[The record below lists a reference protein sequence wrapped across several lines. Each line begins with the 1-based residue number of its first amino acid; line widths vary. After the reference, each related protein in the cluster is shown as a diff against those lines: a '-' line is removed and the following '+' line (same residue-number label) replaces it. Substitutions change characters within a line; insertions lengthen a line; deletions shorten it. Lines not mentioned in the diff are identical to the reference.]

1 MRIQIDRNV
10 KTIPTDFS
18 WQFGIGND
26 HACQMLR
33 TDVCEHVK
41 LAHDELGIK
50 YIRFHGI
57 FDDDLLVIQRLTDYF
72 NFAAMP
78 WAKGIQELNFRQVAN
93 VFDNVLKCGMKP
105 FVELSFMPRALA
117 SGSKIGL
124 RYRNNITMPKNMERW
139 HDLIENFIHF
149 LFERYGEDE
158 VRTWY
163 FEVWNEPDLPIF
175 FKGSQKNYFKLYEAT
190 ARTIKKIDPQLR
202 VGGPSTSA
210 CRWVTEFKEYCEQ
223 NHVPYDF
230 LTTHHYPGDGF
241 GNTFG
246 VKDAL
251 KMMKATHDNAKN
263 GVDLG
268 DTLTEYF
275 FKPDVYK
282 NWTKG
287 ILRKMDEQART
298 EAGDKPLFMTE
309 WNSMAV
315 YSSPVHDEKYSAAF
329 LVKSVMDL
337 KGVMDAYMFWCCSDV
352 FEELFILGKP
362 FHGSYGIV
370 NNDGIPKPNFWGFKL
385 LSQLYPNRL
394 DLPITN
400 EDVEYS
406 VFVDGDKTQVLLYAQ
421 DFDYHKHHTTEIE
434 ISINASV
441 STVTKQI
448 IDDTHCNP
456 KAEWL
461 KLGKPDLLTP
471 AQVADIK
478 DKTRLATEEQ
488 TFTCDDGITTINLT
502 LGTND
507 VVLLTLE

>member
-1 MRIQIDRNV
+1 MNIQIDRNG

-33 TDVCEHVK
+33 TDVCSHVK
-41 LAHDELGIK
+41 LAHDELGFR

-78 WAKGIQELNFRQVAN
+78 WAKGVQEVSFRQVAN
-93 VFDNVLKCGMKP
+93 VFDNVLACGMKP
-105 FVELSFMPRALA
+105 FVELSFMPSAIA
-117 SGSKIGL
+117 SGKKVGL
-124 RYRNNITMPKNMERW
+124 RYRNNITMPKRMERW
-139 HDLIENFIHF
+139 RTLIGAFIRF
-149 LFERYGEDE
+149 LFARYGQDE

-175 FKGSQKNYFKLYEAT
+175 FKGSQKDYFRLYEST
-190 ARTIKKIDPQLR
+190 ARAIKDIDSQLR

-210 CRWVTEFKEYCEQ
+210 CRWVGEFKDFCKA
-223 NHVPYDF
+223 NDVPLDF

-241 GNTFG
+241 GNSFG

-251 KMMKATHDNAKN
+251 GMMRATRNNAKN

-275 FKPDVYK
+275 FKPEHYK
-282 NWTKG
+282 TWTKG
-287 ILRKMDEQART
+287 ILRQMDEKARR
-298 EAGDKPLFMTE
+298 EAGDAPLFMTE

-337 KGVMDAYMFWCCSDV
+337 KGVMDAYLFWCCSDV

-385 LSQLYPNRL
+385 LSQLYPTRL

-400 EDVEYS
+400 EDVEYA
-406 VFVDGDKTQVLLYAQ
+406 VFVDGDRTQVLLYAQ
-421 DFDYHKHHTTEIE
+421 DFDYHRHDAAEIE
-434 ISINASV
+434 LVVNCEAAS
-441 STVTKQI
+441 VTKQV

-478 DKTRLATEEQ
+478 EKTRLRSEPQA
-488 TFTCDDGITTINLT
+488 FTRGDGSTRIKLR

-507 VVLLTLE
+507 VVLLTLQ

>member
-1 MRIQIDRNV
+1 MKIIIDRNG

-41 LAHDELGIK
+41 LAHDELGIQ

-105 FVELSFMPRALA
+105 FVELSFMPRAIA
-117 SGSKIGL
+117 GGKKVGL
-124 RYRNNITMPKNMERW
+124 RYRNNITMPKNMDRW
-139 HDLIENFIHF
+139 CDLIEKFIRF
-149 LFERYGEDE
+149 LFERYGEAE

-175 FKGSQKNYFKLYEAT
+175 FKGNQKTYFKLYEAT

-210 CRWVTEFKEYCEQ
+210 CRWVSEFKEFCEQ

-251 KMMKATHDNAKN
+251 KMMKTTHDNAKN
-263 GVDLG
+263 GVHLG

-275 FKPDVYK
+275 FKPNVYK

-287 ILRKMDEQART
+287 ILRKMDEQARLD
-298 EAGDKPLFMTE
+298 AGNKPLFMTE

-315 YSSPVHDEKYSAAF
+315 YSSPVHDEKYSATF

-337 KGVMDAYMFWCCSDV
+337 KGIMNAYMFWCCSDV

-400 EDVEYS
+400 EAVEYS
-406 VFVDGDKTQVLLYAQ
+406 VFVDGDKTQILLYAQ
-421 DFDYHKHHTTEIE
+421 DFDYDKHDTTQIG
-434 ISINASV
+434 ITINAKVSSV
-441 STVTKQI
+441 TRQV

-471 AQVADIK
+471 AQVTAIK
-478 DKTRLATEEQ
+478 EKTRLTAEEQ
-488 TFTCDDGITTINLT
+488 EFTCKDGVTTISLT

-507 VVLLTLE
+507 VVLLTLQ